1 MDLKAIKLAGF
12 KSFVDPT
19 VIPIEKALTAIVG
32 PNGCGKSNVVDAIRC
47 VIGELSAKQL
57 RGQSMADVIFNG
69 TTQRP
74 PVGKASVEL
83 VFDNSDHTITGEYA
97 AYNEISI
104 RREIER
110 EGSSSYFLN
119 GAVCRRKDIVD
130 LFLGTGMGARS
141 YSIIE
146 QGMVSR
152 LIEAKPEEMRVYID
166 EASGISKYKERRRET
181 ENRMRHTQE
190 NLDRLND
197 VCEELAKQLAH
208 LKRQANAAE
217 RYKDYKTEKYRIDA
231 ELKALQWQT
240 LQKQID
246 SFMGRMRDAQT
257 QLESYAA
264 DLTEV
269 EKNIER
275 VRAESV
281 EATAEQSE
289 VQREYYSLGSDIANL
304 EQKIQFTQQRTLQWT
319 DELEEA
325 SQLHQELSENIL
337 IYTEQVKALK
347 AAVSNIAPEIERLTI
362 GLKEAEANHRDA
374 EQQMQDWQA
383 RSEAFQTEMAAA
395 LQSIEVAKTKSQHF
409 SQQLS
414 SLQNRQLRL
423 QDQRQQAGM
432 TELEYQLDELNE
444 NETVLESQMSDIKA
458 REQEVIV
465 QINTQRQVNN
475 EQNKK
480 VNTVREHLQTT
491 RAQFASLEA
500 LQASAL
506 NHQNKSVNDWLEQH
520 QWSNQPKLAQQ
531 LQVEA
536 GYEVAVETVLHSI
549 FDAVAVDSLDKVF
562 NCLDQLPEGQL
573 MIMTPKAQTVGT
585 SAKATLLSEKMTA
598 NIDLSHWLSGV
609 YIADDYVQALSI
621 RSQLVQNESV
631 ITKDGVWLGSHWVRV
646 SKVIDAT
653 SGVLVREQQLKELK
667 QKIAQLEQHLL
678 VEEAVLQSGEM
689 DLKQFEDQ
697 REECHQQLSE
707 HNEQWTRLQSDISAK
722 QARLAQLQE
731 QQLQVS
737 AELAEVVDQIQLMQ
751 ENIESAKEN
760 IEVNE
765 EKRLSFS
772 KQREL
777 LSSQKNSAE
786 AVLLTV
792 REQLQKVRLE
802 LDRAQHS
809 ERSKRDQLNVLEQT
823 LAREQKQ
830 LQQLSVKKQALSEQ
844 LNNEDEPISVMRLRL
859 DTLLESRG
867 LVEEKLNLTGQAAE
881 ALIQQLN
888 QLEKSR
894 THLQSQIELH
904 KTQLNNLNL
913 EKQEYYVRQQTII
926 EQLEESNQQLK
937 EILEN
942 MTEEANFAEWQER
955 SEQLQNQIS
964 RLGPIN
970 LAAIDEHQQINER
983 KTYIDKQVTD
993 LEEALKILQ
1002 DAISKID
1009 KETRTRFK
1017 ETFDAVNE
1025 GFKVFFPKV
1034 FGGGRAYLELTDED
1048 VLLAGVTVKAQPPGK
1063 KNSTI
1068 HMLSG
1073 GEKALTAIALV
1084 FSIFQLNPAPFCVL
1098 DEVDAPLDE
1107 HNVGRFCDLVKEMSS
1122 TTQFI
1127 VISHNKVTMEM
1138 ADQLMGVTMKEPG
1151 VSRIVS
1157 VAINEAVEMALT

>member
-289 VQREYYSLGSDIANL
+289 VQREYYSLGSDITNL

>member
-585 SAKATLLSEKMTA
+585 SAKATLLSEKMTV

-1025 GFKVFFPKV
+1025 GFKVLFPKV